1 MGAGISGFNENH
13 STFRTHRSSG
23 IAIISVSPNT
33 RSAGATKV
41 SINSAKHTSKAN
53 ASGGEEDMI
62 DTL

>member
-1 MGAGISGFNENH
+1 MGSGISGFNENH

-23 IAIISVSPNT
+23 IATISVSPNA
-33 RSAGATKV
+33 RSAGATKI